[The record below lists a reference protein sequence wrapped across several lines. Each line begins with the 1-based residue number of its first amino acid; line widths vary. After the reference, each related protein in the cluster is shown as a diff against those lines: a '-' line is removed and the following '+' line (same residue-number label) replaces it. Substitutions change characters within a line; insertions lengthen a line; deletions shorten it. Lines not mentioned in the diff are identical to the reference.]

1 MWYNYIKQ
9 MKNFLQ
15 IVTGTLAV
23 VFLVLVV
30 TYFSSNNNA
39 LGSAPTGLSATIATS
54 TNPTVGTT
62 ALTVFATSSCAARI
76 ITTVAS
82 PIMITF
88 SDAFTPTAT
97 YGHLQAASTTVVYD
111 SGQYGCGSVKV
122 YSFVSSAISVSE
134 SR

>member
-1 MWYNYIKQ
+1 

-15 IVTGTLAV
+15 IAVICAVAVLLVT
-23 VFLVLVV
+23 FLVVKNPV
-30 TYFSSNNNA
+30 M
-39 LGSAPTGLSATIATS
+39 GSAPSGLPAKVATS

-82 PIMITF
+82 PIMVTF
-88 SDAFTPTAT
+88 SDQFTPTAT
-97 YGHLQAASTTVVYD
+97 YGHLQAASTTVAYD
-111 SGQYGCGSVKV
+111 SGQYGCGAVKV